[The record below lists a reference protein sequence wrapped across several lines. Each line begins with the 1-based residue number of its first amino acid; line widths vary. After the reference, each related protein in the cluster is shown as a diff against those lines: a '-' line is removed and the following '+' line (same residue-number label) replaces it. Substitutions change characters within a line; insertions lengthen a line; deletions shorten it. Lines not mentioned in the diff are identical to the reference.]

1 MANRRKSAKYDT
13 PVPRRGITDFS
24 SSYQGPSGRRRLS
37 YGEKERRKRILKWVF
52 GIAGICTLIAFGFV
66 MTDAMLRISSEPDQ
80 TESPSVTAP
89 ESTTAPPTTTKPA
102 VVDDKPIL
110 ALEADRDILAGGRK
124 LDRFVEKAK
133 AAGVNTVFIEFKDA
147 DGYLA
152 YKTALT
158 QVPDASKFASDA
170 VAESLA
176 VLRREGFSV
185 IAGVHCFR
193 DPLAAYAMRTAAVN
207 YDGREGMLW
216 LDNKRENGGKPWLNP
231 FSAQARGY
239 LFDLV
244 EEIAALGVEYILLD
258 SVQLPSASLNLAT
271 FTGEELPGALTRNEA
286 LLSFIRKAS
295 ESAASAVF
303 ICKVHPDSL
312 TQSRLAIYD
321 GTLLTGDFPLY
332 AADIRRVKKTE
343 TLVFPEGKRFIPIA
357 AQIPAQE
364 TRDYILTD

>member
-24 SSYQGPSGRRRLS
+24 SSYQGPSGRRRLT
-37 YGEKERRKRILKWVF
+37 YGEKERRKRIFKWVF
-52 GIAGICTLIAFGFV
+52 GIAGICALIAFGFV
-66 MTDAMLRISSEPDQ
+66 MTDAMLQISSEPGQ
-80 TESPSVTAP
+80 TASASVPAP
-89 ESTTAPPTTTKPA
+89 ESTTTPPATTKPA

-110 ALEADRDILAGGRK
+110 ALEADRDILAGGRR

-158 QVPDASKFASDA
+158 EVPDASKYASDA

-176 VLRREGFSV
+176 TLQREGFGV

-193 DPLAAYAMRTAAVN
+193 DPLAAYAMRTAAIN

-244 EEIAALGVEYILLD
+244 EEIAALGVDYILLD
-258 SVQLPSASLNLAT
+258 SVQLPPASLSKAT
-271 FTGEELPGALTRNEA
+271 FAGEELPGALTRNGT
-286 LLSFIRKAS
+286 LLSFIRQAS
-295 ESAASAVF
+295 ESTGSAVI
-303 ICKVHPDSL
+303 ICKVHPDAL
-312 TQSRLAIYD
+312 TQSHLAIYD
-321 GTLLTGDFPLY
+321 GTLLTGDTPIY
-332 AADIRRVKKTE
+332 AADIRRVKNPE
-343 TLVFPEGKRFIPIA
+343 ALVFPEGKRFIPIT
-357 AQIPAQE
+357 AQIPTQE
-364 TRDYILTD
+364 TPDYILID